1 MKTFIKGGL
10 IVLEK
15 ETLQGDILIEDG
27 IIKAIEPNI
36 TDSADKMIE
45 AKGMVVL
52 PGGIDVHT
60 HFNLDVGVFTTDDFQ
75 TGTTAAAFGGNTS
88 IIDHMAFGPKGC
100 SLHHQVKTY
109 EGYTKGKCVID
120 YGLHGVVQEV
130 NESILDEMKAM
141 VEEGIPSFKIY
152 MTYDYQTEDLE
163 AIKILRRLK
172 ELNGITA
179 VHCENDA
186 IIKYMKDKLVSEGK
200 TKPKYH
206 AVSRPEI
213 CESEA
218 VNRMITLAEAAG
230 DAPLYIVHVSAGE
243 SVNLIRR
250 ARKKGNNIY
259 GETCP
264 QYLFLDETYYEAPGD
279 EGLKYIMS
287 PPLRNKK
294 NQKALWEGLKDGTLQ
309 VVATDHC
316 TFDFRGDKQRGKD
329 DFTKCPN
336 GGPGVETR
344 IPLMYSEGVIKGRIT
359 HNEFADIISTN
370 PAKIFGLYPKK
381 GVLAKGSDA
390 DITIIDPDKQV
401 VICENLLHENVDY
414 TPYEGFE
421 VKGWPIL
428 TMVRGQIVTEYGKLM
443 VSPGFG
449 EFIHRKRS
457 N

>member
-1 MKTFIKGGL
+1 MKTLIKGGL
-10 IVLEK
+10 LVLEK

-27 IIKAIEPNI
+27 IIKDIGTDI
-36 TDSADKMIE
+36 TQTADKVID

-60 HFNLDVGVFTTDDFQ
+60 HFNLDVGVFTTDDFL
-75 TGTTAAAFGGNTS
+75 TGTTAAAFGGNTA
-88 IIDHMAFGPKGC
+88 IVDHMAFGPKGC
-100 SLHHQVKTY
+100 NLHHQVKAY
-109 EGYTKGKCVID
+109 EGYTKGRCVID
-120 YGLHGVVQEV
+120 YGLHGVIQEV
-130 NESILDEMKAM
+130 NESILDEMESM
-141 VEEGIPSFKIY
+141 VDEGIPSFKIY
-152 MTYDYQTEDLE
+152 LTYDYKTEDLE
-163 AIKILRRLK
+163 AISVLKRLK
-172 ELNGITA
+172 ELTGITA

-186 IIKYMKDKLVSEGK
+186 IIKYMRHGLISEGK
-200 TKPKYH
+200 TEPKYH
-206 AVSRPEI
+206 ALSRPEV

-218 VNRMITLAEAAG
+218 VNRMIALAEIA
-230 DAPLYIVHVSAGE
+230 DNAPLYIVHVSAGE
-243 SVNLIRR
+243 SVDLIRK
-250 ARKKGNNIY
+250 AREKGNNVY

-294 NQKALWEGLKDGTLQ
+294 NHEALWNGIKDGTLQ

-316 TFDFRGDKQRGKD
+316 TFDFHGDKQRGKD

-390 DITIIDPDKQV
+390 DITLIDPDKQV
-401 VICENLLHENVDY
+401 VIHKRILHENVDY
-414 TPYEGFE
+414 TAYEGFE
-421 VKGWPIL
+421 VKGWPVL
-428 TMVRGQIVTEYGKLM
+428 TMVRGRIVAENGKLM
-443 VSPGFG
+443 VAPGFG

-457 N
+457 S